1 VRFSASSSPISSTA
15 STCKR
20 GFNRVLKLQRFFFE
34 IQQGNAQAGPHL
46 LDGDGQRDVSHCT
59 WRHANRRT
67 HGGGTHQRRHRRLH
81 LRHRVSAMLGRK
93 NSGLVES
100 LFVWHW
106 PGLCQ
111 CRFRVATALKRQ
123 LVSGFTAAAKQF
135 YCRPRPAAQ
144 LHTICAGGKVHDSR
158 LGSP

>member
-1 VRFSASSSPISSTA
+1 MRFSASSSPISSTA

-111 CRFRVATALKRQ
+111 CRFRVATALWPKTTTCIRIYCRGQ
-123 LVSGFTAAAKQF
+123 SSFTAVPGRQHNCIPFA
-135 YCRPRPAAQ
+135 
-144 LHTICAGGKVHDSR
+144 LVGKYTTLV
-158 LGSP
+158 